1 MIARLTGTL
10 IEKQPP
16 TLVVDVAG
24 VGYELD
30 VPMSTLYV
38 LPALGARV
46 ELFTHLLVREDAQ
59 LLYGFASRAERDLFR
74 HLIRISGIGAKIAL
88 AILSGMNSDELALAV
103 AGEDVTRLSKVPGIG
118 KKTAER
124 LILELKGKLGSL
136 PTSAAVAAKLPTPL
150 FGDGPSGDILNAL
163 LALGYNE
170 REANAAMK
178 TLPDDVDVSN
188 GIRLALKALARL

>member
-38 LPALGARV
+38 LPALGAKV
-46 ELFTHLLVREDAQ
+46 ELFTHLVVREDAQ
-59 LLYGFASRAERDLFR
+59 LLYGFANRAERDLFR
-74 HLIRISGIGAKIAL
+74 HLIKISGIGAKIAL
-88 AILSGMNSDELALAV
+88 AILSGMNSDELALAI
-103 AGEDVTRLSKVPGIG
+103 AGEDVSRLSKVPGIG

-150 FGDGPSGDILNAL
+150 FGAGPSGDILNAL

-170 REANAAMK
+170 REAGAAMK
-178 TLPDDVDVSN
+178 TLPDEVDVSN
-188 GIRLALKALARL
+188 GIRQALKVLAKL

>member
-38 LPALGARV
+38 LPAIGGRV
-46 ELFTHLLVREDAQ
+46 ELFTHLVVREDAQ

-136 PTSAAVAAKLPTPL
+136 PTSSAVAARLPTPL
-150 FGDGPSGDILNAL
+150 FGDGPSGDIVNAL

-170 REANAAMK
+170 REAGAALK

-188 GIRLALKALARL
+188 GIRLALKALAKL